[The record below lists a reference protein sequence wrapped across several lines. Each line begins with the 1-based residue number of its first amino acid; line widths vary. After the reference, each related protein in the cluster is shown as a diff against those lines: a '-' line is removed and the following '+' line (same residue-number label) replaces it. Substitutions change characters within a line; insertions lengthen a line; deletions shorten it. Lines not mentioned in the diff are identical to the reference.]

1 MPETVNTSFLG
12 SNISSAKSY
21 SDTTMIKIDDVSMI
35 FNMANET
42 MNSLKEYAIA
52 LARKELRFR
61 EFRALDH
68 ISFEVK
74 KGDVFGIL
82 GTNGSGKSTL
92 LKIIA
97 GVLEP
102 SNGSCT
108 VNGDIAPLI
117 ELGAGFDMELTAREN
132 IYLNG
137 ALLGYSK
144 QFINE
149 NFDDIVEFAEI
160 EQFLD
165 MPLKN
170 YSSGMIARIAF
181 AIATVIV
188 PEILIVDEVL
198 SVGDFMFQ
206 QKCEHRI
213 NTLIEEYGVTVL
225 IVSHDNNLIERLC
238 NKAAWIEKGHL
249 RMLGSAED
257 VCHIYRMIG
266 GRSGEPESEKLIVDT
281 LFDKSVEPDSNL
293 YSTITGDKAS
303 SYSVKFTELTYPATS
318 KTVILTPTFGSAENY
333 SSLCLASHLNC
344 PILTVDQEE
353 LSESTR
359 QAILRLKPSE
369 FIIVKCDNSMPQSI
383 ERTLKDD
390 FGAETIHVLHGTTAE
405 EIALSV
411 YEYISQKNF
420 LNSTTAIISYSNCVG
435 DLNTL
440 SPWIYKF
447 QIPVFYSQKPLVIGE
462 KTITT
467 LNKFTRIIIVAGSDQ
482 VSEDFEIMLHKSG
495 IDTVRLSG
503 YGPFNANMAINSWLD
518 EEYKSSKIARSRKLI
533 ISSFWQPE
541 KAFTLGIYSG
551 QNNSVILLDDPGDLN
566 SVAIL
571 LKFLQKNAP
580 RFDSMLFVGDE
591 EHFNENDKKLLTKA
605 LIKGKELSSK
615 SKTK

>member
-12 SNISSAKSY
+12 SNI
-21 SDTTMIKIDDVSMI
+21 DTVENISEETMISVDDVSMV
-35 FNMANET
+35 FNMASET
-42 MNSLKEYAIA
+42 MNNLKEYAIA
-52 LARKELRFR
+52 LARHELRFK

-68 ISFEVK
+68 ISLEVK

-102 SNGSCT
+102 SEGACT
-108 VNGDIAPLI
+108 VNGSIAPLI

-160 EQFLD
+160 EHFLD

-181 AIATVIV
+181 AIATVII

-206 QKCEHRI
+206 QKCERRI
-213 NTLIEEYGVTVL
+213 NTLIEEHGVTVL

-238 NKAAWIEKGHL
+238 NKAVWIEKGHL
-249 RMLGSAED
+249 RMAGAAKD

-266 GRSGEPESEKLIVDT
+266 GRIGEPESEKLITDT
-281 LFDKSVEPDSNL
+281 LFDDSVKSNPSL
-293 YSTITGDKAS
+293 YSTITGDKTS
-303 SYSVKFTELTYPATS
+303 SYSVKLTELTYPSTS
-318 KTVILTPTFGSAENY
+318 ETVILTPTFGSVENY
-333 SSLCLASHLNC
+333 SSLSLANYYDC
-344 PILTVDQEE
+344 PILTIDQDEI
-353 LSESTR
+353 SESTR
-359 QAILRLKPSE
+359 QTILRLKPNK
-369 FIIVKCDNSMPQSI
+369 FIIVGNKIDIPLSI
-383 ERTLKDD
+383 ESILSSD
-390 FGAETIHVLHGTTAE
+390 FNAKEIIRLEGNNAP
-405 EIALSV
+405 EIALAVFDHLKGKGLDS
-411 YEYISQKNF
+411 K
-420 LNSTTAIISYSNCVG
+420 TALISYKDCVG

-440 SPWIYKF
+440 SPWIYKWGVPCF
-447 QIPVFYSQKPLVIGE
+447 FNWSPLEIDNNTNEVL
-462 KTITT
+462 KSF
-467 LNKFTRIIIVAGSDQ
+467 KRVIIVAGDGQ
-482 VSEDFEIMLHKSG
+482 ISESFEIELNSLE
-495 IDTVRLSG
+495 IETVRLQG
-503 YGPFNANMAINSWLD
+503 EGPFKANIIINQWID
-518 EEYKSSKIARSRKLI
+518 NEYKTQGLTRSRNLV

-541 KAFTLGIYSG
+541 KAFTLGIYTG
-551 QNNSVILLDDPGDLN
+551 KNDAVILLDDPGNLD

-571 LKFLQKNAP
+571 LKYLKTNGD
-580 RFDSMLFVGDE
+580 RYDSMLFVGDE
-591 EHFNENDKKLLTKA
+591 EHFNNSDKKLLTKA
-605 LIKGKELSSK
+605 LLIGKSI
-615 SKTK
+615 

>member
-12 SNISSAKSY
+12 SNI
-21 SDTTMIKIDDVSMI
+21 DTVENISEETMISVDDVSMV
-35 FNMANET
+35 FNMASET
-42 MNSLKEYAIA
+42 MNNLKEYAIA
-52 LARKELRFR
+52 LARHELRFK

-68 ISFEVK
+68 ISLEVK

-102 SNGSCT
+102 SEGACT
-108 VNGDIAPLI
+108 VNGSIAPLI

-160 EQFLD
+160 EHFLD

-181 AIATVIV
+181 AIATVII

-206 QKCEHRI
+206 QKCERRI
-213 NTLIEEYGVTVL
+213 NTLIEQHGVTVL

-238 NKAAWIEKGHL
+238 NKAVWIEKGHL
-249 RMLGSAED
+249 RMAGAAKD

-266 GRSGEPESEKLIVDT
+266 GRIGEPESERLITEV
-281 LFDKSVEPDSNL
+281 LFDSNIQPDNSL
-293 YSTITGDKAS
+293 YKTIQGERVS
-303 SYSVKFTELTYPATS
+303 SYSVKLAELTHPNPCDTLIITPAH
-318 KTVILTPTFGSAENY
+318 SAGENY
-333 SSLCLASHLNC
+333 SSLALAKHFNC
-344 PILTVDQEE
+344 PILTTEQEE
-353 LSESTR
+353 LSEITQ
-359 QAILRLKPSE
+359 QALLRLKPRTIYLVGNKNNISSGIEEGLGKNEFVQKIIRIDGENSSE
-369 FIIVKCDNSMPQSI
+369 
-383 ERTLKDD
+383 
-390 FGAETIHVLHGTTAE
+390 
-405 EIALSV
+405 
-411 YEYISQKNF
+411 
-420 LNSTTAIISYSNCVG
+420 ISYRIYNLLSLLMPLGDTALISYEACTG

-440 SPWIYKF
+440 SPWIY
-447 QIPVFYSQKPLVIGE
+447 QWGIPVFFNNSSDNSVDEVIQNALFSFRKVLLVGGDEQLSNILE
-462 KTITT
+462 EALHHKNVSTT
-467 LNKFTRIIIVAGSDQ
+467 
-482 VSEDFEIMLHKSG
+482 
-495 IDTVRLSG
+495 RLMG
-503 YGPFNANMAINSWLD
+503 DGPFNANIAINSWLD
-518 EEYKSSKIARSRKLI
+518 TQYKNNGIKRSKNLV

-541 KAFTLGIYSG
+541 KAFTLGIYAG
-551 QNNSVILLDDPGDLN
+551 KNNSIILLDDPGDLN

-571 LKFLQKNAP
+571 LKFLQSNGD
-580 RFDSMLFVGDE
+580 RFDSMLFIGNE
-591 EHFNENDKKLLTKA
+591 EHFNSSDKNLLTKA
-605 LIKGKELSSK
+605 LLRGKQT
-615 SKTK
+615 TKFSTF

>member
-1 MPETVNTSFLG
+1 MPEVVNTSFLG
-12 SNISSAKSY
+12 SNIDTVENL
-21 SDTTMIKIDDVSMI
+21 SDETMIKVDDVSMV
-35 FNMANET
+35 FNMASET
-42 MNSLKEYAIA
+42 MNNLKEYAIA
-52 LARKELRFR
+52 LARGELRFK

-68 ISFEVK
+68 ISIEVK

-102 SNGSCT
+102 SEGSCSIH
-108 VNGDIAPLI
+108 GSIAPLI

-181 AIATVIV
+181 AIATVII

-206 QKCEHRI
+206 QKCERRI

-238 NKAAWIEKGHL
+238 NKAVWIEKGHL
-249 RMLGSAED
+249 RMLGAAKD

-266 GRSGEPESEKLIVDT
+266 GRSGEPESEKLITDT
-281 LFDKSVEPDSNL
+281 LFDKSIKPDPNL
-293 YSTITGDKAS
+293 YSTIKGDKTS
-303 SYSVKFTELTYPATS
+303 SYSVKLAELTYPSTS
-318 KTVILTPTFGSAENY
+318 ETIILTPTFGSAENY
-333 SSLCLASHLNC
+333 SALSLASYYDC
-344 PILTVDQEE
+344 PILTIDQEE
-353 LSESTR
+353 ISESTR
-359 QAILRLKPSE
+359 QAILRLKPNS
-369 FIIVKCDNSMPQSI
+369 FIIVGNETTIPLSVES
-383 ERTLKDD
+383 TLRYD
-390 FGAETIHVLHGTTAE
+390 FGAKKVIRLSGTNPP
-405 EIALSV
+405 EIALAVFEHSKQQGLD
-411 YEYISQKNF
+411 S
-420 LNSTTAIISYSNCVG
+420 STALVSYKECVG

-440 SPWIYKF
+440 SPWIYKWG
-447 QIPVFYSQKPLVIGE
+447 IPTFFNCYPLEIDS
-462 KTITT
+462 TT
-467 LNKFTRIIIVAGSDQ
+467 RRVLKSFKRVIIVAGEEQISK
-482 VSEDFEIMLHKSG
+482 SFEAELNNLG
-495 IDTVRLSG
+495 IETVRLLG
-503 YGPFNANMAINSWLD
+503 EGPFKANIRINQWLD
-518 EEYKSSKIARSRKLI
+518 DEYKTLGLTRSRNLV

-541 KAFTLGIYSG
+541 KAFTLGIYTG
-551 QNNSVILLDDPGDLN
+551 KNDSVILLDDPGDLN

-571 LKFLQKNAP
+571 LKYLRANGD
-580 RFDSMLFVGDE
+580 RYNSMLFVGDE
-591 EHFNENDKKLLTKA
+591 EHFNDNDKMLLTKA
-605 LIKGKELSSK
+605 LLAGRSIQ
-615 SKTK
+615 TK